1 MNDNLISVQT
11 TSYICF
17 IDKITRANGC
27 FRFAAIV
34 MFFNL
39 GVFDIIKEYAKF
51 VPVVR
56 AVLPGNRPPASL

>member
-11 TSYICF
+11 ISYICF

-39 GVFDIIKEYAKF
+39 GVFDIIKEYSKF